1 MDLAMLAGVPLGL
14 LMLVIL
20 AVLLVLVVLW
30 IALPFALFGTK
41 PLLRQLIAEQKRTNE
56 LLDRRLPQL
65 RRPDSGGDMPPI
77 IARRDE

>member
-1 MDLAMLAGVPLGL
+1 MDGLAGLAGL
-14 LMLVIL
+14 PIGLFAVVLL

-56 LLDRRLPQL
+56 ILDRRLPQL
-65 RRPDSGGDMPPI
+65 RRTEPGEMPPI
-77 IARRDE
+77 IARRDD